1 MRGDAIL
8 LGGTVVHERNE
19 RTQCWFPRDVAA
31 KLFGIV
37 RIAQELGPAC
47 PCGLQLASPLK
58 GACQQLKFSRQAR
71 SLRDCPEA
79 H

>member
-8 LGGTVVHERNE
+8 LSGTVVHERNE

-37 RIAQELGPAC
+37 RIAPAC
-47 PCGLQLASPLK
+47 PCGLQLAS
-58 GACQQLKFSRQAR
+58 R
-71 SLRDCPEA
+71 SKELASNSNFLDKPAVCAIIRRR